1 MSRAFQIPRPAT
13 AFALST
19 GKKKRPR
26 IHDDNYLDFIR
37 GLPSCLTGERP
48 VDAAHVRYGDLAY
61 AKRETGAGEKPD
73 DMWTLPLTRRQ
84 HEQQHGMDERQ
95 FWARHGI
102 DPLALCTK
110 LFACNQDYERAELV
124 IADAIRTAKTFL
136 GSTTSSEP

>member
-1 MSRAFQIPRPAT
+1 MTRAYSIPRLPT

-61 AKRETGAGEKPD
+61 AKRETGGGE
-73 DMWTLPLTRRQ
+73 
-84 HEQQHGMDERQ
+84 
-95 FWARHGI
+95 
-102 DPLALCTK
+102 
-110 LFACNQDYERAELV
+110 
-124 IADAIRTAKTFL
+124 
-136 GSTTSSEP
+136 

>member
-1 MSRAFQIPRPAT
+1 MSRAFMIPRLNT

-37 GLPSCLTGERP
+37 GLPSCLSGKQP
-48 VDAAHVRYGDLAY
+48 VDPCHVRYADLRY
-61 AKRETGAGEKPD
+61 GKRETGAGEKPYD
-73 DMWTLPLTRRQ
+73 LWTLPLTREEHMAQ
-84 HEQQHGMDERQ
+84 HSMNEVE

-110 LFACNQDYERAELV
+110 LFACNQD
-124 IADAIRTAKTFL
+124 
-136 GSTTSSEP
+136 